1 MRTSVL
7 GMILAG
13 GEGTRLAP
21 LTNQRAK
28 PAVPFGGKYRII
40 DFVLSNFVNSGIDS
54 IFVLTQFKSQSL
66 VEHIINGWNTSN
78 SQQRG
83 HFIVPVPAQMQT
95 QEREWYQGT
104 ADAIYQ
110 NANLIE
116 DFGADLVAVFGAD
129 HIYRM
134 DISQMVDFHLA
145 NKAIATVAC
154 IPVPI
159 EEAKGF
165 GIVQVD
171 ENWKIIGFQ
180 EKPEHPTPLP
190 NDPTMCL
197 ASMGNYI
204 FGTSDILSL
213 LKNDH
218 TAKQSSHDFG
228 KDIIPSLVGTNRLYA
243 YNFYL
248 NEIPGQDPNQKP
260 YWRDVGTLKAYF
272 EANMDLRSEN
282 PHLDL
287 YNEKWPIINYHYSLP
302 PAKFIHN
309 EEVDITGF
317 PRIGKAIN
325 SIVCDG
331 CVVSGSVVTNSILFN
346 KVTVHDY
353 AMVHNSI
360 ILSDVDIA
368 EHCRIRNTIIDKH
381 NSIPEGTVIGYN
393 RADDEKKYH
402 VIDLFKDANG
412 KQEWLTVIPKNY
424 HEQHSAINSA
434 IKPTGAVVASKKA
447 AKAPKTTAKK
457 TMAANKPAAKKTAVK
472 KPAKPAAK
480 KTAK

>member
-1 MRTSVL
+1 MRASVL

-21 LTNQRAK
+21 LTDQRAK

-66 VEHIINGWNTSN
+66 VEHIINGWNTAN
-78 SQQRG
+78 PMQRG

-116 DFGADLVAVFGAD
+116 DFRPDLVAVFGAD

-134 DISQMVDFHLA
+134 DISQMVDFHTA
-145 NKAIATVAC
+145 NNAIATVAC

-159 EEAKGF
+159 EEASQF

-171 ENWKIIGFQ
+171 ENWKIVGFQ
-180 EKPEHPTPLP
+180 EKPKEPTPLP

-204 FGTSDILSL
+204 FDANDILSL

-218 TAKQSSHDFG
+218 SAKQSSHDFG
-228 KDIIPSLVGTNRLYA
+228 KDIIPSLVHTDRLYA
-243 YNFYL
+243 YNFYT
-248 NEIPGQDPNQKP
+248 NVIPGQDPKVKP

-272 EANMDLRSEN
+272 EANMDLRSVS
-282 PHLDL
+282 PQLDL

-309 EEVDITGF
+309 EDVDATGYA
-317 PRIGKAIN
+317 RIGKAIN

-331 CVVSGSVVTNSILFN
+331 CIVSGSVVTNSVLFN
-346 KVTVHDY
+346 KVCVHSY
-353 AMVHNSI
+353 ASVHNSI
-360 ILSDVDIA
+360 LLSDVDIG
-368 EHCRIRNTIIDKH
+368 EHCRIRNAIIDKH
-381 NSIPEGTVIGYN
+381 NMIPAGTAIGYDRN
-393 RADDEKKYH
+393 EDAKNYYVVDLGKK
-402 VIDLFKDANG
+402 D
-412 KQEWLTVIPKNY
+412 EWLTVIPKHRHNLNGTS
-424 HEQHSAINSA
+424 EPCVRRPSAMQSNPPEA
-434 IKPTGAVVASKKA
+434 KNHGEKK
-447 AKAPKTTAKK
+447 
-457 TMAANKPAAKKTAVK
+457 
-472 KPAKPAAK
+472 
-480 KTAK
+480 